1 MSIQNEIERY
11 LSDEGKNLR
20 LITVIGKNGDVD
32 LPGNCYL
39 HLRQCNIGNLS
50 TGTNCTVVIEQS
62 NLTGNLS
69 MLRGGALTMDRVTI
83 TGNVEVE
90 SVKVTQKKCSST
102 GSTTLKRNSTL
113 EAYENTRNTASPT
126 LELLNSSSATLS
138 DETIEGV
145 VGVRVSGSSF
155 LSLRNCSI
163 RADETGIEAF
173 DAAQVEMLGGVL
185 YGESKYAYYADGN
198 VQARLVNLREELIGD
213 ITAVYNDNYCT
224 TQIINCTS
232 ISSDN
237 FGIIADNYSKIEV
250 TNFQTIKTKSVAIQS
265 KHGSSVI
272 LSKGL
277 GVESEEADTIYVLE
291 AKFEARK
298 VGYIK
303 SMLSNCFYSKN
314 SEIILREITEEIISF
329 ELRAIFSDGG
339 DTYEIFR
346 CPRIYAN
353 KEPAIEGKSNCK
365 FRFKEVDL
373 IFSELGD
380 AIFLDSDC
388 TVEAINV
395 AEIWGKEGDGIHCE
409 NRAIINLLQVG
420 KIKAGGFAGIKV
432 GEDSHIRGLDVESVR
447 AWDGEAIKMGSNSSL
462 DFQRFT
468 LIESVANGK
477 AIEATSSKIVLKSGG
492 EVLSQIKDA
501 IIIDGSGGS
510 LYARDIV
517 KIFGVEGDGVRV
529 SGGIIEIV
537 SVDRV
542 EGGGKGINF
551 ADGTRGTVNHVLK
564 VLGGEGGVKADGGA
578 LAIFQ
583 NVDEVEGLGQPGF
596 IVSNQSSVEV
606 TGPITIIGAP
616 DSIKVSNQS
625 KFTGTG
631 CDCSNIVLVEESSN
645 LILSSSN
652 LDDDLVSASSS
663 VTIRDVLVSKNVTLT
678 GSSANF
684 EYSSV
689 LEDVNSSASSSM
701 AKKFDINGNFILV
714 NSSAVLLDCSAVK
727 YIPTS
732 TSLYLGGCIGTV
744 DYVSGVTIDSRKGGT
759 LTTMANATEM
769 LSAVSFETKFL

>member
-20 LITVIGKNGDVD
+20 LITVIGKDGDVD

-62 NLTGNLS
+62 NLNGNLS
-69 MLRGGALTMDRVTI
+69 MLKGGALTMDRVII
-83 TGNVEVE
+83 TGNIEVE
-90 SVKVTQKKCSST
+90 SVKMTQKKCSST
-102 GSTTLKRNSTL
+102 GSTTLKRNSIL

-173 DAAQVEMLGGVL
+173 DAAQIEMLGGVL

-224 TQIINCTS
+224 TQIINCPS

-237 FGIIADNYSKIEV
+237 FGVIADNYSKIEV
-250 TNFQTIKTKSVAIQS
+250 TNFQTIKTKSVSVQS

-303 SMLSNCFYSKN
+303 SMLSNCFYSKD
-314 SEIILREITEEIISF
+314 SEITLREITEEIISF

-339 DTYEIFR
+339 DTYEVFR
-346 CPRIYAN
+346 CPRLYAN
-353 KEPAIEGKSNCK
+353 KEPAVEGKSNCK

-380 AIFLDSDC
+380 GIILDNDC

-409 NRAIINLLQVG
+409 NRAVINLLQVG

-432 GEDSHIRGLDVESVR
+432 GDDSHIRGLDVESVR
-447 AWDGEAIKMGSNSSL
+447 AWDGEAIKMGSNCSL

-477 AIEATSSKIVLKSGG
+477 AIEATSSKVVLKSGG

-510 LYARDIV
+510 LYARDIT

-551 ADGTRGTVNHVLK
+551 AAGTRGTVNNVTK
-564 VLGGEGGVKADGGA
+564 VLGGEGGVKADEGA
-578 LAIFQ
+578 LASFQ

-596 IVSNQSSVEV
+596 ILDGQSSVDV
-606 TGPITIIGAP
+606 IGPIAIIGAP
-616 DSIKVSNQS
+616 DSIKVSDGS

-631 CDCSNIVLVEESSN
+631 CNCANIVSVDTSST
-645 LILSSSN
+645 LILSNST
-652 LDDDLVSASSS
+652 LDDELTASSSS
-663 VTIRDVLVSKNVTLT
+663 VTTREVSVAKKISLS
-678 GSSANF
+678 GSSAN
-684 EYSSV
+684 
-689 LEDVNSSASSSM
+689 LESTSTGEELEASSSSIT
-701 AKKFDINGNFILV
+701 AKKLDITKECILTS
-714 NSSAVLLDCSAVK
+714 SSAILLESSALK
-727 YIPTS
+727 YVPTS
-732 TSLYLGGCIGTV
+732 TSLYLGGCSGMV
-744 DYVSGVTIDSRKGGT
+744 DYVSGVTIDSTKGGS
-759 LTTMANATEM
+759 LITMANTTEM
-769 LSAVSFETKFL
+769 LDAVSFETRFL